1 MPQLAIAREVC
12 RTLSNPLTIALIED
26 LRPKRL
32 THKLTLQAAAHLG
45 VQPARISE
53 LERGKLHDTALT
65 NAYRQ

>member
-1 MPQLAIAREVC
+1 M
-12 RTLSNPLTIALIED
+12 ALIED